1 MDNKELNYIKSVLDK
16 CNGKQYLSK
25 NNLEGF
31 YKKVYEEF
39 GDPLTSSDITEFLI
53 EKGINPL
60 NYLVSKIPCAMFFGM
75 DLPNIVIDKIDL
87 KLPNKIKTIEYYAF
101 GNTSGYETI
110 DLRGIETI
118 EEKAFLN
125 SFCSSIIVDG
135 SFKYVDKS
143 AFKNCIIKNIYIDDS
158 KVDFEK
164 IKQFILQNI
173 KWEHI
178 PHFDKIRRI

>member
-1 MDNKELNYIKSVLDK
+1 
-16 CNGKQYLSK
+16 
-25 NNLEGF
+25 
-31 YKKVYEEF
+31 
-39 GDPLTSSDITEFLI
+39 
-53 EKGINPL
+53 
-60 NYLVSKIPCAMFFGM
+60 MFFGM

-101 GNTSGYETI
+101 GDTSGYETI

-118 EEKAFLN
+118 EENAFLN
-125 SFCSSIIVDG
+125 SLCSNIIING
-135 SFKYVDKS
+135 SFKYVDKL
-143 AFKNCIIKNIYIDDS
+143 AFKNCTIKNIYIDDS

-173 KWEHI
+173 EWEHI